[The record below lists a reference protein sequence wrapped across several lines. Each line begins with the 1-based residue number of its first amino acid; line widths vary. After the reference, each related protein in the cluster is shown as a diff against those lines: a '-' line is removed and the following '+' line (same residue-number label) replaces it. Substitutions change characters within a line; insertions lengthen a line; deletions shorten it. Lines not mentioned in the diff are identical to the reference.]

1 MDKRSLRDAVMDKWK
16 SGDRFSFLEVVKLID
31 QFEESKKPAVPEFVA
46 EWYEKNRFSGWWNW
60 LYKWGKEP
68 IEDELEK
75 RVHDWFIDY
84 HEYDFVDMHRFGYTV
99 EKEKK
104 YRVILPNGQG
114 LAMRRKDRDYFFRYH
129 ADVGSL
135 ENKSVFTEQEIID
148 FDERFWS
155 FAEEVS
161 E

>member
-104 YRVILPNGQG
+104 YRV
-114 LAMRRKDRDYFFRYH
+114 KDKNDCFLLIKNLDGEVINAYGKVVY
-129 ADVGSL
+129 
-135 ENKSVFTEQEIID
+135 EKSEQLTEQEIKD
-148 FDERFWS
+148 YDERFWP